1 MLTAPS
7 KSLGSV
13 APVMLHIFLCNRRK
27 EESRSGLKYVGRN
40 AVTHL
45 IPKSLMTQ
53 TCCAQSA
60 RSNRCLSNLG
70 LQKRA
75 WPTVQ
80 PPPAKTTL
88 CSRTGSIQSVQQREV
103 PHILFK
109 PILWKIVE
117 FGSSNHGNI
126 SVCVPIV
133 KSVRQDI
140 MSGFMLFPQMSVP
153 WDVFR
158 RKIKRWACWPSVW
171 PAANARRKLSKT
183 IFLKAS
189 LPINNSRPDNEA
201 IGNLGHLVT

>member
-1 MLTAPS
+1 MNVDSPFKVTRVSCP
-7 KSLGSV
+7 GYV
-13 APVMLHIFLCNRRK
+13 AYFLCNRRK

-53 TCCAQSA
+53 TYCAQSV

-117 FGSSNHGNI
+117 FGSSNHGNT

-153 WDVFR
+153 GMCSGGKSSAGRAGHQCGPRPMLD
-158 RKIKRWACWPSVW
+158 
-171 PAANARRKLSKT
+171 ANFPKQFSSKHRFQST
-183 IFLKAS
+183 IPGQTMRQLETWGTS
-189 LPINNSRPDNEA
+189 
-201 IGNLGHLVT
+201 